1 MTDTARI
8 TGPILDALSIVV
20 ADMAATVDFYTLL
33 GLQFEP
39 GAADAPHA
47 ESAVGP
53 MRILFDTRAV
63 VGSFMPGWTE
73 PTGGHRIALAFA
85 CATPTDVDAEHAT
98 LVAAGHRSI
107 LEPFDA
113 VWHQRYA
120 VIADPDGNPVD
131 LYSTLV

>member
-1 MTDTARI
+1 MTDTTRT

-20 ADMAATVDFYTLL
+20 ADMAATVDFYTHL
-33 GLQFEP
+33 GLRFDP
-39 GAADAPHA
+39 GAAYAPHA
-47 ESAVGP
+47 ESSVGP

-63 VGSFMPGWTE
+63 VESFMPGWTE
-73 PTGGHRIALAFA
+73 PAGGHRMALAFA
-85 CATPTDVDAEHAT
+85 CATPADVDAEHTA

-113 VWHQRYA
+113 FWGQRYA

-131 LYSTLV
+131 LYSPLA